1 MFLKQ
6 EQKVSYRYSLPSSS
20 LKRSLT
26 QRFIGFIEYPM
37 TLCQNE
43 TVQFEL
49 FGWVIEAKWGVS
61 STFGIWASILG
72 IEGSWTSKF
81 EGPQCPLCPQCPLHS
96 AHSGPSNLEVQQPS
110 MPKIESQIPKVELTP
125 HLASITQPNS

>member
-1 MFLKQ
+1 
-6 EQKVSYRYSLPSSS
+6 
-20 LKRSLT
+20 
-26 QRFIGFIEYPM
+26 M

-49 FGWVIEAKWGVS
+49 FGWVIEAIRGVS

-81 EGPQCPLCPQCPLHS
+81 QTNIIF
-96 AHSGPSNLEVQQPS
+96 SGCY
-110 MPKIESQIPKVELTP
+110 ELQNSG
-125 HLASITQPNS
+125 LAPDLDNRFAIKRI

>member
-1 MFLKQ
+1 M
-6 EQKVSYRYSLPSSS
+6 SYRCSLPSSS

-72 IEGSWTSKF
+72 IKSSWTSKF
-81 EGPQCPLCPQCPLHS
+81 EGPLWALCSGDCG
-96 AHSGPSNLEVQQPS
+96 HSGHCGPLNLEVQLPS
-110 MPKIESQIPKVELTP
+110 MPKIEAHIPKVELIP
-125 HLASITQPNS
+125 HLASITQQNS